1 MFQKIIEIIIF
12 VITELQSKQ
21 IEEIDLDK
29 LKNLG
34 YTNSEIST
42 AFSWIADSNNFGEI
56 LEQGTSIS
64 AEKKYFRI
72 LHPAEEDFFTPEARN
87 ELIHYNILGLIR
99 NEDIENLIDRNVMSG
114 YGKIDSEDLKT
125 FIAGIIFDA
134 YNQSSSQRRMILLG
148 NETIN

>member
-1 MFQKIIEIIIF
+1 MFQRIIEIIIY
-12 VITELQSKQ
+12 VISELQSKQ
-21 IEEIDLDK
+21 VEDIDLDK

-34 YTNSEIST
+34 YTSSEIST

-64 AEKKYFRI
+64 PEKKYFRI
-72 LHPAEEDFFTPEARN
+72 LHPAEEEFFTPEARN
-87 ELIHYNILGLIR
+87 ELIHYNLLGLIR

-114 YGKIDSEDLKT
+114 YGRIDSEDLKS
-125 FIAGIIFDA
+125 FIAGVIFDA
-134 YNQSSSQRRMILLG
+134 FNQSNSQHRSMLIG